1 MDYKCLKV
9 IAKEHDNWNLII
21 NHTDHNDYFQLLMN
35 SVITKNFTK
44 LILKEIDHDKSC
56 VIEKYA
62 MEIISNPTIIREAGD
77 LTSNN
82 KNEFLSVFNKM
93 IMRLDILFIT
103 QECLDSIIQVM
114 DIISCNPNEA
124 ITFLIFLINTK
135 ITDIDEIREPAE
147 ELYEEIVDDYEEEEY
162 IHNDNFAIIEK
173 FFSKEE

>member
-1 MDYKCLKV
+1 MYYKCLKV

-21 NHTDHNDYFQLLMN
+21 NHTDLNDYFQLLMN
-35 SVITKNFTK
+35 NVITKNFTK
-44 LILKEIDHDKSC
+44 LILKEIDHDESC

-114 DIISCNPNEA
+114 DII
-124 ITFLIFLINTK
+124 TYFLINTK

-162 IHNDNFAIIEK
+162 IHNDNFAIIEN